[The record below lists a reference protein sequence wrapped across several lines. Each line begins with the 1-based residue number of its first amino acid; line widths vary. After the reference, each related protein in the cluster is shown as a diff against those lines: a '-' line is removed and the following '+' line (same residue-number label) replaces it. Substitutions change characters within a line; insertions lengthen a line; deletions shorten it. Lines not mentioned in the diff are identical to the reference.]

1 MESRQQIPIGVTI
14 LGPQT
19 AEVKQ
24 ILTPEALQFL
34 AALHRKFNFK
44 RQKLLQA
51 RCDRALRFLISFTK
65 LIFCFTFEIFFLET
79 NCIVETVFHIN
90 I

>member
-1 MESRQQIPIGVTI
+1 MEERKQIPIGVTI
-14 LGPQT
+14 LGPQS

-34 AALHRKFNFK
+34 AALHRKFNVK

-51 RCDRALRFLISFTK
+51 RCDRALRFLLIFVK
-65 LIFCFTFEIFFLET
+65 YIFCFTFEIFIKRKLL
-79 NCIVETVFHIN
+79 C
-90 I
+90 